1 MIVEGKSAGMGIWA
15 IVTSIAYNAGQITPL
30 LTAIST
36 TLAIAWFVTRFFLL
50 FTGRLTKGE

>member
-1 MIVEGKSAGMGIWA
+1 MGIWA